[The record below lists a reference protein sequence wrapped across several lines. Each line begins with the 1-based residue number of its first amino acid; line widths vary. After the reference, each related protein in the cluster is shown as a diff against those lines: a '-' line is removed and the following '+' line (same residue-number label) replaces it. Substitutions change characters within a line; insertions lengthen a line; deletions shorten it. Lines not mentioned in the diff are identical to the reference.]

1 MVPAFLVREHVLY
14 PVHRCMIEYLGMQAL
29 EPFIAYAA
37 PRVDDAARQDYL
49 RAWEQRLHA
58 IVAEPALERI

>member
-1 MVPAFLVREHVLY
+1 
-14 PVHRCMIEYLGMQAL
+14 MQAL

-49 RAWEQRLHA
+49 RAWERA
-58 IVAEPALERI
+58 A

>member
-1 MVPAFLVREHVLY
+1 
-14 PVHRCMIEYLGMQAL
+14 MQAL